1 MDKKDLVKASL
12 VKFVSDKAFEAL
24 ETGKGIR
31 AIGVEPGIK
40 VGSTYKICGIDFDSN
55 WFSPDDKDY
64 SASELNE
71 MSEDEK
77 REAGCQ
83 FREWFTFKT
92 NNGNLSFSAVMG
104 VQEMF
109 TDEFWKDVETKSV
122 DFDVTK
128 IFKTSN
134 RTPSMWIKEGCD
146 DLIGKTLTC
155 VATKT
160 YMRGSFPVNV
170 RAFVVTD

>member
-1 MDKKDLVKASL
+1 MDKKDFANKNLVS
-12 VKFVSDKAFEAL
+12 FVSDKAFEAL
-24 ETGKGIR
+24 AAGKGIR

-40 VGSTYKICGIDFDSN
+40 VGSTYKICGIDFDSS
-55 WFSPDDKDY
+55 WFSPDNKDY

-71 MSEDEK
+71 MTDDEK
-77 REAGCQ
+77 REEGCQ

-109 TDEFWKDVETKSV
+109 SEDFWKDVETKSA

-128 IFKTSN
+128 IFKVSN

-160 YMRGSFPVNV
+160 YKRGSFPVNV

>member
-12 VKFVSDKAFEAL
+12 VKFVSDRAFEAL
-24 ETGKGIR
+24 AAGKGNR

-40 VGSTYKICGIDFDSN
+40 VGNTYKICSVDFDSS

-71 MSEDEK
+71 MSDEEK

-83 FREWFTFKT
+83 FREWFTFVT

-109 TDEFWKDVETKSV
+109 TDEFWKDVETKSA

-128 IFKTSN
+128 IFKASN
-134 RTPSMWIKEGCD
+134 RTPSLWAKEGCD
-146 DLIGKTLTC
+146 DLVGKTLTC

-160 YMRGSFPVNV
+160 YKRGSFPVNV